1 MEKTDENTKAVDIA
15 AEIDQSSRKMELADP
30 DEALG
35 GLDRAINRIVE
46 GAGVIA
52 LVVIVTVVF
61 ANATSRYLLN
71 SSFAWAE
78 EMVQM
83 TIPWLAMTGVFLS
96 IRRGT
101 AIRIDF
107 FFEKLS
113 PGMRNVVGKAGYVL
127 SFLVLGLMAYVSY
140 DFVRLFGGDVAL
152 YVGLPMGVSTS
163 ALVFGAAGAAL
174 AFAAAFIG
182 SLRKSASDPGEGR
195 I

>member
-1 MEKTDENTKAVDIA
+1 VKKTDENPKAVDIA

-30 DEALG
+30 DAGLG
-35 GLDRAINRIVE
+35 GVDRAINRIVE
-46 GAGVIA
+46 AAGVIA
-52 LVVIVTVVF
+52 LVAIVAVVF

-71 SSFAWAE
+71 NSFAWAE

-113 PGMRNVVGKAGYVL
+113 PGARKIVGKAGYVL
-127 SFLVLGLMAYVSY
+127 SFMVLGLMAYVSY

-182 SLRKSASDPGEGR
+182 SLRKSASDSGEGR